1 MDIQQDQL
9 YKLSTKILA
18 WQLNHNVE
26 VKKDGTY
33 DQQIIILD
41 EALSFKILG

>member
-1 MDIQQDQL
+1 VAIRQDQL
-9 YKLSTKILA
+9 YKLSTKIIA

-26 VKKDGTY
+26 AQKYGYY

-41 EALSFKILG
+41 EMLTFRILG